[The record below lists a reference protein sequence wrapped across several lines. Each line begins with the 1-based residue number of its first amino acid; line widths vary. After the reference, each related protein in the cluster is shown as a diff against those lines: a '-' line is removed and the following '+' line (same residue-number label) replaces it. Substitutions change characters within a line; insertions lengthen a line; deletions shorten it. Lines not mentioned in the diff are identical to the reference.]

1 MAERY
6 TVAVVVVGSSPI
18 IRPEKPL
25 TQGLF
30 CSDISDIPVYPLQRN
45 RQRLIGIN
53 GKGIKTGFQ
62 GFIPKAC
69 LLSFI

>member
-30 CSDISDIPVYPLQRN
+30 CSDIVLPPFR
-45 RQRLIGIN
+45 GEP
-53 GKGIKTGFQ
+53 GFEPY
-62 GFIPKAC
+62 IALRVIRP
-69 LLSFI
+69 

>member
-30 CSDISDIPVYPLQRN
+30 CSDVVLPPFRGES
-45 RQRLIGIN
+45 
-53 GKGIKTGFQ
+53 GFEPH
-62 GFIPKAC
+62 IALWVWVIRP
-69 LLSFI
+69 